1 VVSEATDPHSVD
13 GDRAARPWV
22 FIGAVL
28 VEIAVLVSLWAFG
41 KYFGS

>member
-1 VVSEATDPHSVD
+1 MSDATDPHGVD
-13 GDRAARPWV
+13 DDRVDHPWV